1 MKEKS
6 NIQDKIIHVYCIRI
20 SLIIK
25 NKHTN
30 NEEDE
35 EDGEAAVMLF
45 LRRSFLGQV
54 HCYTLGCSSYRCCK
68 SSCWV
73 DEFCTICAI
82 YINKTTNEFIVLRVK
97 IHLPVAEVFVLQD
110 KIHFYHYEKT
120 LWHTCREWKRIFT
133 IMKNHCMT
141 PAESESMNRPSLSWF
156 SRGATC
162 MEWPILDQW

>member
-1 MKEKS
+1 MKEKR

-35 EDGEAAVMLF
+35 EDGEATVMLF

-54 HCYTLGCSSYRCCK
+54 HCYTLGCSGYRCCK

-82 YINKTTNEFIVLRVK
+82 YINKTTNEFIVLRV
-97 IHLPVAEVFVLQD
+97 
-110 KIHFYHYEKT
+110 
-120 LWHTCREWKRIFT
+120 
-133 IMKNHCMT
+133 
-141 PAESESMNRPSLSWF
+141 
-156 SRGATC
+156 
-162 MEWPILDQW
+162 

>member
-54 HCYTLGCSSYRCCK
+54 HCYTLGCSGYRCCK

-82 YINKTTNEFIVLRVK
+82 YINKTTNEFIVMRVK
-97 IHLPVAEVFVLQD
+97 IHLPIAEIFVLQD

-133 IMKNHCMT
+133 IMRNHWTTHLQRMK
-141 PAESESMNRPSLSWF
+141 AWIAQVSHGF
-156 SRGATC
+156 H
-162 MEWPILDQW
+162 

>member
-1 MKEKS
+1 MKK
-6 NIQDKIIHVYCIRI
+6 IQNEGKKQYSRQNHVYCIRI

-35 EDGEAAVMLF
+35 EDGEATVMLF

-54 HCYTLGCSSYRCCK
+54 HCYTLGCSGYRCCK

-82 YINKTTNEFIVLRVK
+82 YINKTTNEFIVLRV
-97 IHLPVAEVFVLQD
+97 
-110 KIHFYHYEKT
+110 
-120 LWHTCREWKRIFT
+120 
-133 IMKNHCMT
+133 
-141 PAESESMNRPSLSWF
+141 
-156 SRGATC
+156 
-162 MEWPILDQW
+162 